1 MNTPFRAALLTV
13 ALLVSG
19 TAFAAQRVATLEVEN
34 MSCVACA
41 PIVKRAL
48 SRVSG
53 VSHVAVLERAG
64 LATVSVTFDDAK
76 TTPAALSKATADAG
90 FRSTV
95 KDVKS
100 ALNTTPS
107 AAVALR

>member
-34 MSCVACA
+34 LSCVSCA
-41 PIVKRAL
+41 PIVKKAL
-48 SRVSG
+48 SRVDG
-53 VSHVAVLERAG
+53 VSHVAVVERAG

-76 TTPAALSKATADAG
+76 TTPAALTKATADAG

-95 KDVKS
+95 KHVKT
-100 ALNTTPS
+100 AANATPNTG
-107 AAVALR
+107 VALR